1 MKNKALPGNLERMN
15 KFQNNEH
22 NPNHHTFRENMS
34 KWLHSV
40 MKQSPA
46 NTQIQNIILPVWLQL
61 DKTKLS
67 FNCC

>member
-1 MKNKALPGNLERMN
+1 
-15 KFQNNEH
+15 
-22 NPNHHTFRENMS
+22 MS

-61 DKTKLS
+61 DKTNFPLIAVDIKEDLQQKFSHLS
-67 FNCC
+67 KANN